1 MVGFLASVKDID
13 EATIAS
19 KVDIDI
25 LDLKNINDGA
35 LGFVGIELISKVKI
49 LLPNNILSVTMGNDI
64 NPNNSSNIKNLKILI
79 EKEINYLK
87 IGMFDKE
94 YLSEHRIILE
104 QINFKNTK
112 PICVIFA
119 DQDFDIN
126 NVEKLIDMGY
136 QGIMIDT
143 YHKNSKSIIDLLSQK
158 EIKDFLKIVKS
169 YGMVCGLSGSLKLDH
184 IQMLKELNPDFLG
197 FRGQLCDSSKARYKF
212 NINLAKEV
220 SKKIKLDF

>member
-1 MVGFLASVKDID
+1 MVRFLASVKDID

-119 DQDFDIN
+119 DQDFDLN

-143 YHKNSKSIIDLLSQK
+143 CHKNSKSIIDLLSQK

-169 YGMVCGLSGSLKLDH
+169 YGMVCGLSGALKLDH

>member
-87 IGMFDKE
+87 IGMFDKK

-119 DQDFDIN
+119 DQDFDLN

-143 YHKNSKSIIDLLSQK
+143 CHKNSKSIIDLLSQK
-158 EIKDFLKIVKS
+158 EIKDLLFL
-169 YGMVCGLSGSLKLDH
+169 
-184 IQMLKELNPDFLG
+184 
-197 FRGQLCDSSKARYKF
+197 
-212 NINLAKEV
+212 
-220 SKKIKLDF
+220 

>member
-87 IGMFDKE
+87 IGMFDKK

-104 QINFKNTK
+104 QINFKK
-112 PICVIFA
+112 
-119 DQDFDIN
+119 
-126 NVEKLIDMGY
+126 Y
-136 QGIMIDT
+136 
-143 YHKNSKSIIDLLSQK
+143 
-158 EIKDFLKIVKS
+158 
-169 YGMVCGLSGSLKLDH
+169 
-184 IQMLKELNPDFLG
+184 
-197 FRGQLCDSSKARYKF
+197 
-212 NINLAKEV
+212 
-220 SKKIKLDF
+220 

>member
-87 IGMFDKE
+87 IGMFDKK

-143 YHKNSKSIIDLLSQK
+143 CHKNSKSIIDLLSQK

-169 YGMVCGLSGSLKLDH
+169 YGMVCGLSGALKLDH

-212 NINLAKEV
+212 NISLAKEV